1 MKNLKI
7 SKWHIY
13 RKINFRKIKFAW
25 YLHPNYI
32 KDKNINFLKV
42 KFKQKNN
49 FEIFKCRKSYCP

>member
-49 FEIFKCRKSYCP
+49 FEIFKCRK